1 MIHAKSIERIFYNAG
16 NGYTVA
22 AYQTEEELP
31 KKIVRSYPG
40 NTGYFQAVGIEL
52 PTGDGVEVELDGEWK
67 ETKYG
72 MQLDVSLFRICIP
85 ETEEGIKAYLT

>member
-31 KKIVRSYPG
+31 KKIVRSHPG

-52 PTGDGVEVELDGEWK
+52 PTGDGVEVELDGDWK
-67 ETKYG
+67 ETKDG
-72 MQLDVSLFRICIP
+72 MQ
-85 ETEEGIKAYLT
+85 

>member
-31 KKIVRSYPG
+31 KKIVRSHPVSY
-40 NTGYFQAVGIEL
+40 TH
-52 PTGDGVEVELDGEWK
+52 
-67 ETKYG
+67 
-72 MQLDVSLFRICIP
+72 LDVYKRQCI
-85 ETEEGIKAYLT
+85 YSSNY

>member
-31 KKIVRSYPG
+31 KKIVRSHPG
-40 NTGYFQAVGIEL
+40 NTDIFR
-52 PTGDGVEVELDGEWK
+52 
-67 ETKYG
+67 
-72 MQLDVSLFRICIP
+72 QLGLNFRP
-85 ETEEGIKAYLT
+85 VTV